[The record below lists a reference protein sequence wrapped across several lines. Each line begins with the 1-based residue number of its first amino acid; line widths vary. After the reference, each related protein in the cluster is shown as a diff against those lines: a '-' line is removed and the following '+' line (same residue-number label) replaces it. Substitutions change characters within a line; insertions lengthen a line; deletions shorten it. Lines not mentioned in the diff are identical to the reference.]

1 MRRYIILA
9 FFCLPLLGFSQAK
22 LGFQKADS
30 LSYQYYL
37 QGEWNKLITLTN
49 VAFNEGVDSKFMRQR
64 AGYAYFMTGDFTSS
78 GIQYEKAL
86 GFDRND
92 EFTKEYLY
100 YSALNS
106 GSENTRLYAGKLSD
120 EAKKKLG
127 VKRFNPVDY
136 VDTEFSLKTNQTT
149 TRSNQN
155 YYRIGIQSDLGYNFS
170 LYQGF
175 SYYDQI
181 ISNVLTRQPEYVAII
196 KWNLIS
202 SLQIKG
208 AYHHL
213 FTNVGNLSYPGN
225 LGLLAI
231 STHLNRF
238 TFEANASLLKAS
250 SVLTKQIGLQA
261 GIVIPGRSN
270 IYLTGSLV
278 GKSESKSLKS
288 IYSQTAGL
296 KISKNLWTEG
306 NITIGDLKNYNT
318 FNALYVYNS
327 VDPSVF
333 RSGISLIYFIGKHL
347 SVLGNF
353 TFDQQKM
360 SNSTNNNYYYQYSYS
375 GGLKWKL

>member
-1 MRRYIILA
+1 MYKLLILMFM
-9 FFCLPLLGFSQAK
+9 FFPILGFSQAR

-30 LSYQYYL
+30 LTYQYYL
-37 QGEWNKLITLTN
+37 KGEWNRLITLSN

-64 AGYAYFMTGDFTSS
+64 AGYAYFMTGDYTSA

-86 GFDRND
+86 TFDQHD
-92 EFTKEYLY
+92 DLTKEYLY

-106 GSENTRLYAGKLSD
+106 GSEKSRFYAGKLSA
-120 EAKKKLG
+120 ETKFKLG
-127 VKRFNPVDY
+127 IVKFKSVDY

-155 YYRIGIQSDLGYNFS
+155 YYRFGIQSDLGYAVS

-181 ISNVLTRQPEYVAII
+181 ISNVLTRQPEYVAIL
-196 KWNLIS
+196 KWNLNSVI
-202 SLQIKG
+202 QIKG

-213 FTNVGNLSYPGN
+213 FTKIGNQSYPGN
-225 LGLLAI
+225 LGLFAV
-231 STHLNRF
+231 STHINRF
-238 TFEANASLLKAS
+238 TFEANASFLKAS
-250 SVLTKQIGLQA
+250 SVTTKQVGLQA
-261 GIVIPGRSN
+261 GMVLPGKSTV
-270 IYLTGSLV
+270 YFTGSLV
-278 GKSESKSLKS
+278 GMSESKSLRA

-306 NITIGDLKNYNT
+306 NITLGNLKNYNT
-318 FNALYVYNS
+318 FNSLYVYNS
-327 VDPSVF
+327 VDPTVF

-353 TFDQQKM
+353 TFDQQKIN
-360 SNSTNNNYYYQYSYS
+360 NSATNNYYYQYSYS